1 MYESFFGLRERP
13 FAAAP
18 RADRYFPAG
27 SIESARRVIER
38 CVDRAEGIA
47 MLIGPPGSGKSLVS
61 HLLAKR
67 FQSSLSVVHLQNGRF
82 RNCKALLQT
91 ILFELRLPYRE
102 METGE
107 LRLAVLDFL
116 RTADRCPNG
125 LLLVVDEAH
134 SLTLPQLEE
143 LHMISLPVGNGQPRL
158 RLALIGSP
166 GLEEKLTHPRLDSFS
181 QRIVARCYLEALTL
195 EETQS
200 YVRAQ
205 SAAVGG
211 PQGLFPVEALTSLHQ
226 ATDGIPRLINQV
238 CDHALVLAFA
248 GGKRKLDTR
257 VVEEAW
263 ADLQQLPSPW
273 ADGRRA
279 TEGDPTLPAPT
290 IIEFG
295 RLDASDGSPEEE
307 AEEAVERPAI
317 HAWYGDLEQ
326 DEPAETLSTLEH
338 HLQELQQ
345 DYHSA
350 AASTSSMANDAVTHD
365 DPFAERFAEEEVVID
380 RFASLDELGFRPEQM
395 VTSVMS
401 GELSR
406 MLEPYDRGTPP
417 RELNVVGSAQSKCD
431 APNVRD
437 EAAAVAVASPAA
449 TDPVLPDEPELIV
462 IEDNPEEVVSSVH
475 PIVKRQEYRQ
485 LFAKLRRG

>member
-18 RADRYFPAG
+18 KTERYFPAG
-27 SIESARRVIER
+27 SIENARRTIER

-47 MLIGPPGSGKSLVS
+47 MLIGPPGSGKSLVA

-67 FQSSLSVVHLQNGRF
+67 FQASLSIVHLQNGRF

-91 ILFELRLPYRE
+91 ILFELRLPYRD
-102 METGE
+102 MESGE
-107 LRLAVLDFL
+107 LRLALLDYL
-116 RTADRCPNG
+116 RTPDRCPQG

-134 SLTLPQLEE
+134 SLSLAQLEE
-143 LHMISLPVGNGQPRL
+143 LHTLSLPVGNGQPRL
-158 RLALIGSP
+158 RLVLIGSG

-181 QRIVARCYLEALTL
+181 QRIVARCYLDALTL
-195 EETQS
+195 EETQAF
-200 YVRAQ
+200 VRAQ
-205 SAAVGG
+205 VASVGG
-211 PQGLFPVEALTSLHQ
+211 SLNLFPVEAINSLHH

-248 GGKRKLDTR
+248 GGKRKLDARTI
-257 VVEEAW
+257 EEAW

-273 ADGRRA
+273 TDGRRA
-279 TEGDPTLPAPT
+279 AEGDPSLPAPT

-295 RLDASDGSPEEE
+295 RLDEGEVAAYDEPEDE
-307 AEEAVERPAI
+307 VERPAI

-338 HLQELQQ
+338 HLQTLEQ
-345 DYHSA
+345 DYQPA
-350 AASTSSMANDAVTHD
+350 AATAQFVGGGTTLEN
-365 DPFAERFAEEEVVID
+365 PFAEMFAEEEVVID

-395 VTSVMS
+395 VTTAMS

-406 MLEPYDRGTPP
+406 LLQPYDRGTPA
-417 RELNVVGSAQSKCD
+417 REFHVIRPASES
-431 APNVRD
+431 
-437 EAAAVAVASPAA
+437 AVATTAPATTATAVAEAPSSS
-449 TDPVLPDEPELIV
+449 DPVQPEEPDMIV
-462 IEDNPEEVVSSVH
+462 LEDNPEELVQTIH